1 MIPRN
6 ADDLRYK
13 WLVLEELWNLL
24 TCCFSLRSVWSRRRC
39 LCRFVEPARAHDPPA
54 DQRRFIIALLGSD
67 HRESRRSTVAPSV
80 CSIAR
85 SLLYGSQTSR
95 TPKIPKHKKAP
106 RPKRIAGLFG
116 VTDCYLLQRRTR
128 YWHLSRRDGW

>member
-24 TCCFSLRSVWSRRRC
+24 TCSFSLRSVWSRRRC

-54 DQRRFIIALLGSD
+54 AIHHCVAGADFVFRSD

-106 RPKRIAGLFG
+106 RPKRTAGLLFG
-116 VTDCYLLQRRTR
+116 VTECY
-128 YWHLSRRDGW
+128 

>member
-13 WLVLEELWNLL
+13 SLVLEELWNLL

-95 TPKIPKHKKAP
+95 TPKTFQAQKDPASKK
-106 RPKRIAGLFG
+106 
-116 VTDCYLLQRRTR
+116 DCGAVRCY
-128 YWHLSRRDGW
+128 